1 MPVEIA
7 FFFCFWMQPWCC
19 AIFVNVFLS
28 MIRRDKISELWQRKL
43 YIIGNITH
51 FKAWQTKKLVAR

>member
-1 MPVEIA
+1 MPAEIA
-7 FFFCFWMQPWCC
+7 FFLLLDAALVLCY
-19 AIFVNVFLS
+19 IYVNVFLS